1 MKMSKNILYIIA
13 QDSVSD
19 EAIKILK
26 ASNIQFQP
34 IVVGLD
40 GFGKFMW
47 RDARTLKVPSLLTET
62 KIYAGL
68 DEITK
73 FATIRRLHH

>member
-1 MKMSKNILYIIA
+1 MSKNILYIIA

-19 EAIKILK
+19 KAIKILE
-26 ASNIQFQP
+26 ASNIQFQR
-34 IVVGLD
+34 IVVGLN

-47 RDARTLKVPSLLTET
+47 RDTRTFEVPSLLTDT

-68 DEITK
+68 DEIAK
-73 FATIRRLHH
+73 FATFRRIHQ